1 MYCLPPSLY
10 CCIGKGPTLMWPSA
24 KTGPDRMARPRP
36 RGNMIE
42 SVAPWRFI
50 TVFADLF
57 GFDLGAK
64 RPPHI
69 TLSVRLL
76 PGRQSPLEIRI
87 LRDHQPCTIGFHYSP
102 PTDNCPCH
110 VKWIFTCWKDTK
122 MCSIT
127 TKWGSPRASVCE
139 EKKRQLRLVYDHK
152 SPYFLHDFIY
162 PMNSGWLAG
171 RPATSSTTSVPCS
184 LTSQTNWT
192 PCCSLRGRTYALEFF
207 KQTRVKRKCQWIHT
221 SLLAL
226 TILLLKM

>member
-1 MYCLPPSLY
+1 
-10 CCIGKGPTLMWPSA
+10 
-24 KTGPDRMARPRP
+24 MA
-36 RGNMIE
+36 IYY
-42 SVAPWRFI
+42 SF
-50 TVFADLF
+50 DLF

-69 TLSVRLL
+69 TLSVRPFAPWSPITSWNTNTSEIISHAQLPFIILL
-76 PGRQSPLEIRI
+76 PR
-87 LRDHQPCTIGFHYSP
+87 T
-102 PTDNCPCH
+102 TNCPCH